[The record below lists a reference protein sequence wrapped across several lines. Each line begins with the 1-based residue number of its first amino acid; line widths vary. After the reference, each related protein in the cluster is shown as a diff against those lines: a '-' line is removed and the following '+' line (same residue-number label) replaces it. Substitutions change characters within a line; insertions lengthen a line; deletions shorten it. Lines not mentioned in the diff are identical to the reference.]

1 MINKTKR
8 TNLSFTIIC
17 NTNANGGESIGNISE
32 VQKIVSGGKVYAV
45 RTRESAK
52 NAILECSGLHNSL
65 SVVATGTGT
74 KVAQKKTD
82 VDNNAS
88 NNPNHAIS
96 GYMATKEQTKGATL
110 TKNSPLDV
118 SDMVLVE
125 PFVNPVRIGN
135 NIGLAQICRE
145 ELLKSGKSLKESD
158 ISSCGLMLRNREVAY
173 GMAKYSTC
181 LLLEELGV
189 DHNFR
194 EEMAPEDKVNIVH
207 SLLDGI
213 ENLSTTCRGELMNS
227 SPLFIVGGIS
237 EKAVKPF
244 EYLVRVENNKLL
256 LSDDAQ
262 RLLENENMAIGLVSG
277 IFDNEKVLRDKYN
290 IVSIPEFF
298 DKMKVLSKNYYLGE

>member
-1 MINKTKR
+1 MINKNKR

-52 NAILECSGLHNSL
+52 NAILECSGLHDKL
-65 SVVATGTGT
+65 SVVATGTST

-110 TKNSPLDV
+110 TKSSPLDV

-125 PFVNPVRIGN
+125 PFLNPVRIGN
-135 NIGLAQICRE
+135 NIGLAKICQE
-145 ELLKSGKSLKESD
+145 ELLKVGKSLKDAD
-158 ISSCGLMLRNREVAY
+158 IANCGLMLRNREVAY

-189 DHNFR
+189 DYNFR
-194 EEMAPEDKVNIVH
+194 EEMSPNEKVNVVY

-213 ENLSTTCRGELMNS
+213 EHLSTTCRGELMNS

-237 EKAVKPF
+237 EKTVKPF
-244 EYLVRVENNKLL
+244 DYLVRVENNKLL
-256 LSDDAQ
+256 LSCDAQ
-262 RLLENENMAIGLVSG
+262 RLLKNENMAIAVVSG
-277 IFDNEKVLRDKYN
+277 IFDNEKELREKYN
-290 IVSIPEFF
+290 IITVPEFF
-298 DKMKVLSKNYYLGE
+298 DKMRELSKIYYLGE